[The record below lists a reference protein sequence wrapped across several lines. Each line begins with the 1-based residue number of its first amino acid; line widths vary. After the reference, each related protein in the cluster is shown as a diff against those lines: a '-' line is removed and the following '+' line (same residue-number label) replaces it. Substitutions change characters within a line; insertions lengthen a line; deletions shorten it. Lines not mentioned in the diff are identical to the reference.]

1 MLAWCFPAA
10 RGTGIEAQPSCATMA
25 RRSSAWNGANE
36 RCEVRCGDLRE
47 PGLVPEGAVYGL
59 VTGTPPYLPP
69 GAATRP
75 TRPQQPGC
83 HIEERG
89 GIESYCAAASRAMAP
104 GAPFV
109 VCHAWPQAHRVEQ
122 AARAAGLVLRRR
134 LDVIPRSGKPPLFS
148 VFAMCRRGALVVSPE
163 TSELV
168 VRDRAGRRTEAF
180 RELRARMG
188 MPA

>member
-1 MLAWCFPAA
+1 
-10 RGTGIEAQPSCATMA
+10 MA

-69 GAATRP
+69 GVATRP
-75 TRPQQPGC
+75 MRPQQPGC

-89 GIESYCAAASRAMAP
+89 GIESYCAAASRTLAP
-104 GAPFV
+104 DAPFI

-122 AARAAGLVLRRR
+122 AARAAGLVLRGR
-134 LDVIPRSGKPPLFS
+134 LDVIPRAGKPPLFS
-148 VFAMCRRGALVVSPE
+148 VFAMHRCGTLVRPLDV
-163 TSELV
+163 SELV
-168 VRDRAGRRTEAF
+168 VRDTAGRRTEAF